1 MADAVNS
8 ISAGPLSL
16 TLGETYTDNVAST
29 TDVDYFK
36 ISSSDISVS
45 STATVTFT
53 GLSST
58 TNNNEFVVTIRDA
71 SDTVLNTLTT
81 CVSGSVSAPVGS
93 SQPYYIRVEDGSTF
107 DNSNYNLK
115 VDVTATSE
123 TEFASSSVNNN
134 TIASSNHLID
144 NVSFVGSL
152 QSATDSDWY
161 AFTTGNEEGS
171 TVTVS
176 VAPTASDAT
185 FYNVKITDENGTTI
199 VKTGNESLSTT
210 TCTSAGSLTFNVAA
224 SSLTT
229 AGTYFLNVSASDSST
244 FAASSEFGNNYAI
257 TSSVGSTG
265 NFQSGKGY
273 MINVVSA
280 DGVFKF
286 SGKLVTTDY
295 AISVRETN

>member
-210 TCTSAGSLTFNVAA
+210 
-224 SSLTT
+224 